1 MLYGEAVGDKQP
13 GDKPLGDQPFGD
25 KPFGE
30 RLVRGALLPLRL
42 AKNSARLV
50 RSAFMADFLTAYS
63 ITQGGKLAVI
73 DDRPNGELISLTYAE
88 LNQRANQLASVLL
101 GMGVTPGESKVVWC
115 GQNSI
120 GLVVMVNAA
129 RKLGVTAVPLNY
141 RLSDEEATY
150 VTDHCDAT
158 VVYVDAEFAPMFARI
173 RKDLPKVQQYLVFDG
188 DAPDML
194 DDMLDIDALIGAA
207 STSEPEIPAATEAGS
222 TMIYTSGTTGKPKGA
237 LRRGTQG
244 AAQSAA
250 LMAYIGYVPND
261 VYIPTGPLYHSGPG
275 GFMGLALALGQT
287 IVLQRKFNA
296 EDWLRLVE
304 KYRVTSTFSAPT
316 PIRMICNLPD
326 DVKGRYD
333 VSSMKRM
340 IANAAPWSFALK
352 QMYVAHFPADSL
364 FEVYGSTELG
374 VNCVLRPEDQMRK
387 PGSCGKPSP
396 MVEIKLFD
404 DEGNEVTGVGPE
416 HTGELF
422 VKSPSVFADYYKQ
435 HDKFMADNKHG
446 YQTVG
451 DIAYRD
457 HEGYIY
463 ICDRKKDMIISG
475 GMNIYPAEIE
485 AALEH
490 HPDVLEVAVFGTP
503 SDEWGE
509 TVHAVVVVREGASMT
524 ADAVMVFAREHLANY
539 KAPRSVSFM
548 DELPKTGSGKI
559 LKRELR
565 APFWAGRTSKV

>member
-1 MLYGEAVGDKQP
+1 
-13 GDKPLGDQPFGD
+13 
-25 KPFGE
+25 
-30 RLVRGALLPLRL
+30 
-42 AKNSARLV
+42 
-50 RSAFMADFLTAYS
+50 MADFLTAYS
-63 ITQGGKLAVI
+63 ITQPNKLAVV
-73 DDRPNGELISLTYAE
+73 DDRPDGTVRQLTYAE
-88 LNQRANQLASVLL
+88 LNEQANKLANVLL
-101 GMGVTPGESKVVWC
+101 GMGVVPGESKVVWC

-120 GLVVMVNAA
+120 GLVVMINAA

-158 VVYVDAEFAPMFARI
+158 IVYVDAEFAPMFTRI
-173 RKDLPKVQQYLVFDG
+173 RGDLPQVQQYLVFDG
-188 DAPDML
+188 DVPDGMIS
-194 DDMLDIDALIGAA
+194 IDPLVAAA
-207 STSEPEIPAATEAGS
+207 SAAEPEIPEATEPGS

-244 AAQSAA
+244 AAQGAA
-250 LMAYIGYVPND
+250 LLAHIGYTPDD
-261 VYIPTGPLYHSGPG
+261 VYVPTGPLYHSGPG
-275 GFMGLALALGQT
+275 GFMGIALTLGQT
-287 IVLQRKFNA
+287 VVLQRKFNP
-296 EDWLRLVE
+296 EDWLRLVQ
-304 KYRVTSTFSAPT
+304 KYKVTSTFSAPT

-326 DVKGRYD
+326 EVKAKYD

-352 QMYVAHFPADSL
+352 QMYLAYFPGDSL

-374 VNCVLRPEDQMRK
+374 VNCVLRPEDQLRK
-387 PGSCGKPSP
+387 PGSCGQPAP

-435 HDKFMADNKHG
+435 HDKYMADNKHG

-457 HEGYIY
+457 DEGYIY

-490 HPDVLEVAVFGTP
+490 HADVLEVAVFGVP
-503 SDEWGE
+503 SEEWGE
-509 TVHAVVVVREGASMT
+509 TVHAVVVVREGGSMT
-524 ADAVMVFAREHLANY
+524 ADDVMAFAKEHLAGY
-539 KAPRSVSFM
+539 KVPRSVTFI
-548 DELPKTGSGKI
+548 DELPKTGSGKV

-565 APFWAGRTSKV
+565 SPFWAGRSSQV